1 MHKVIVNTTPLIAL
15 CRTGNLDILQKLYG
29 GIIIPQAVYDEIT
42 VKADFIAEQIKAAA
56 DWIQVKRIQN
66 ETAKIMFRTQLHDGE
81 VEVMILAY
89 EMKADTVIIDD
100 LNAKKHAKYLGL
112 PVTGTLGVLIR
123 AKQGGYIPALRPV
136 LEKLVEENIYIK
148 PSLIDLCLKQVG
160 E

>member
-15 CRTGNLDILQKLYG
+15 CRTGNLDILQK
-29 GIIIPQAVYDEIT
+29 
-42 VKADFIAEQIKAAA
+42 
-56 DWIQVKRIQN
+56 KR
-66 ETAKIMFRTQLHDGE
+66 
-81 VEVMILAY
+81 
-89 EMKADTVIIDD
+89 TVIIDD

-123 AKQGGYIPALRPV
+123 AKQCGYIPALRPV